1 MRLVA
6 PREDPPVSVE
16 EALHVLL
23 PQVLDIYI
31 GKPSEGGK
39 EEQVADP
46 LFDGRSWFDLK
57 RWGDSIDRKT
67 YAKGGNWMSSYA
79 VSFGPNEKNN
89 WTWCIPR
96 NETDYNKGI
105 TSTANE

>member
-23 PQVLDIYI
+23 PQVLDIHI
-31 GKPSEGGK
+31 GKPREGGK

-46 LFDGRSWFDLK
+46 LFDGRS
-57 RWGDSIDRKT
+57 
-67 YAKGGNWMSSYA
+67 WMSSYA

-105 TSTANE
+105 SSTSNE